1 MNRAELVNFIA
12 NDMNISRTQA
22 DRFIATFTEAVY
34 KNVRKEGVKIAGFGT
49 FKATKRNARMGRNP
63 QTGEEIKIP
72 SRWVP
77 VFKAGSSLKE
87 SVHGK
92 KKQK

>member
-1 MNRAELVNFIA
+1 MNRAELVEYIA
-12 NDMNISRTQA
+12 GDMNISKAQA
-22 DRFIATFTEAVY
+22 DRFISTFTDAVY
-34 KNVRKEGVKIAGFGT
+34 KNVRKDGVKIAGFGS
-49 FKATKRNARMGRNP
+49 FKAAKRNARTGRNP

-87 SVHGK
+87 SVEK
-92 KKQK
+92 RKR